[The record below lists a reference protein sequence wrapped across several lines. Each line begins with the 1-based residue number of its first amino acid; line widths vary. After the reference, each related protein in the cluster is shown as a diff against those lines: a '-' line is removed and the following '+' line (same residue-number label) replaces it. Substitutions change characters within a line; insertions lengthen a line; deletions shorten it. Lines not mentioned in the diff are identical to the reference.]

1 MDSKLAVVSLMA
13 LPAAVFGLGAYL
25 PAKPTA
31 GVRHLSAST
40 KPSLLQKTC
49 VPCHNNT
56 LAQGGLNFQTLPVR
70 PSDPDNY
77 QTWVR
82 AYDRVLS
89 GEMPPKGSIGFNAG
103 QKSLTLNMLAAP
115 LVAFDTKRTK
125 TQGRST
131 WRRMTRE
138 EYESTLRD
146 ILGAPWLQIKELLP
160 EDGIRSH
167 FSKVGE
173 ALDVSYVQ
181 MGRYLVAAE
190 YALRESLASSPTQ
203 PKIMKR
209 KFYARQQ
216 SSFLGPADL
225 QNFNGAFERATW
237 PMLGNMPDRAA
248 QEGKAPMTVGES
260 NPAQREEEAIGYA
273 CSAYEPIEP
282 TFDRFTAP
290 SAGKYRL
297 KFSGYSFWTL
307 PESEKLWFRPH
318 RDKAEIG
325 RTTEPVTVYAEV
337 QPRQLRRLGTFDLVP
352 ERDAKDAKLHEMDV
366 WLRKGE
372 SIRPDPARFFRS
384 RPPYPWRNPHAR
396 KDGQPAVAFRWLEVE
411 GPFHA
416 TWPTAGQNLLFGSL
430 PISTDSDGA
439 IRVTPTSIESD
450 CSRLMTQFLTRVW
463 RRSVAP
469 ADVIPYVD
477 LARTSR
483 NKGLSFM
490 DAQILAY
497 SAILCAPAFVTL
509 EERPG
514 PLSAV
519 ALASRLS
526 YFLWNTE
533 PDSALRLAAQAAVAK
548 TAKKIPDTLGKQVD
562 RLLADKRSQRFVDN
576 FLDYWLD
583 LRKVGIVSP
592 DEILY
597 VDYYLDDLLVESS
610 IDEPRLFFADLIRR
624 NRPAHELIDANYVF
638 VNGRLATHYGIPDVY
653 GSAFKRVS
661 LPANSVRGGLLTM
674 AGVLKVTANGTST
687 SPVVRGAWVNDRLL
701 GMPVPPPPKAVPAV
715 EPDIRGATT
724 IREQLAKHRSDPS
737 CNSCHVK
744 IDPPGFALE
753 AFDVF
758 GGFRENYRA
767 LGSQP
772 PLTGFGPN
780 GQPFSFH
787 NGMKIDPSGVLLK
800 GGAFRDIRSFKK
812 CLLQD
817 KRQIARNFVH
827 QLVTYATGAPVR
839 FGDRPGIEMILDQ
852 AKSTNYGVNC
862 LIHAVVNSPLFWN
875 K

>member
-1 MDSKLAVVSLMA
+1 MYSKLAVVSFIA
-13 LPAAVFGLGAYL
+13 LPAGVFGLCGL
-25 PAKPTA
+25 QPAKSAA
-31 GVRHLSAST
+31 GIRHLSANT
-40 KPSLLQKTC
+40 KPSLLQKVC
-49 VPCHNNT
+49 VPCHNNA
-56 LAQGGLNFQTLPVR
+56 LAQGGLNFQALPIK

-82 AYDRVLS
+82 AYDRVRL
-89 GEMPPKGSIGFNAG
+89 GEMPPKGSAGFNEG
-103 QKSLTLNMLAAP
+103 QKRLILNTLAAP
-115 LVAFDTKRTK
+115 LDAFDTKRTK

-138 EYESTLRD
+138 EYETTLRD

-181 MGRYLVAAE
+181 MSRYLVAAE
-190 YALRESLASSPTQ
+190 YALRDSLVSQPTQ
-203 PKIMKR
+203 PKVMKR

-248 QEGKAPMTVGES
+248 QEGKAPMTVGAS
-260 NPAQREEEAIGYA
+260 NPTQREEEAIGYA

-282 TFDRFTAP
+282 AFDQFTAP
-290 SAGKYRL
+290 SAGKYHL

-307 PESEKLWFRPH
+307 PESEKLWYRPH

-325 RTTEPVTVYAEV
+325 RTTEPITVYAEV
-337 QPRQLRRLGTFDLVP
+337 QPRQLRRVGTFDLVP
-352 ERDAKDAKLHEMDV
+352 ERDAKDAKIHEMDV

-416 TWPTAGQNLLFGSL
+416 TWPTAGQQLLFGSL
-430 PISTDSDGA
+430 PIGTDSDGA
-439 IRVTPTSIESD
+439 IRVTPTDIESD
-450 CSRLMTQFLTRVW
+450 CSRLMTQFLKRVW
-463 RRSVAP
+463 RGSVAS
-469 ADVIPYVD
+469 ADIIPYVD

-483 NKGLSFM
+483 SKGLSFM

-497 SAILCAPAFVTL
+497 SAVLCAPAFVTL
-509 EERPG
+509 EEHPG
-514 PLSAV
+514 RLSAV

-533 PDSALRLAAQAAVAK
+533 PDSTLRLAAQRAVAK
-548 TAKKIPDTLGKQVD
+548 TAKKYPDTLGKQVD
-562 RLLADKRSQRFVDN
+562 RLLADKKSQRFVDN

-624 NRPAHELIDANYVF
+624 NRPAHELVDANYVF

-653 GSAFKRVS
+653 GSKFKRVS
-661 LPANSVRGGLLTM
+661 LPLDSVRGGLLTM

-687 SPVVRGAWVNDRLL
+687 SPVVRGAWVNERIL
-701 GMPVPPPPKAVPAV
+701 GMTVPPPPKAVPAV

-758 GGFRENYRA
+758 GGFREHYRA
-767 LGSQP
+767 LGPQP
-772 PLTGFGPN
+772 PLKGFGPN

-787 NGMKIDPSGVLLK
+787 NGIKIDPSGVLLK
-800 GGAFRDIRSFKK
+800 GGAFSDIRSFKK

-817 KRQIARNFVH
+817 KRQIARNFVY

-839 FGDRPGIEMILDQ
+839 FGDRAEIETVLDQ
-852 AKSTNYGVNC
+852 AKATHYGVNS
-862 LIHAVVNSPLFWN
+862 LIHAVVDSPLFRN